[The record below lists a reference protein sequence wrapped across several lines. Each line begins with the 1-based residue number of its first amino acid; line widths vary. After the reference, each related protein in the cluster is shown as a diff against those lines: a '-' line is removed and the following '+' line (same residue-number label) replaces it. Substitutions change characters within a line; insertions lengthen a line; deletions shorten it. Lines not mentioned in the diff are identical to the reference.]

1 MKKLT
6 SQILLAIVCAFLGFL
21 LAHQFKMLNE
31 KNKAFMT
38 EALTQVSI
46 NGIDKTLKPKN
57 LKRLY
62 EKNCKRG

>member
-1 MKKLT
+1 
-6 SQILLAIVCAFLGFL
+6 
-21 LAHQFKMLNE
+21 
-31 KNKAFMT
+31 MT